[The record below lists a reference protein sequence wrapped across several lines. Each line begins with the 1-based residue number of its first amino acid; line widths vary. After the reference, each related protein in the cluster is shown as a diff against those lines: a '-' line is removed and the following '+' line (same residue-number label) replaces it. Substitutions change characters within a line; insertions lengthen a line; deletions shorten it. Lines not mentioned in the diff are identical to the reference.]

1 MTTSPW
7 DGVRSLEAKKTMK
20 ERMKK
25 GDLAFFYHSNCKIPG
40 IAGIASID
48 KEGYPDRIVSFHKEG
63 VDQ

>member
-1 MTTSPW
+1 
-7 DGVRSLEAKKTMK
+7 MK